1 MTTALEKEGEK
12 MGNAAINGRRV
23 QGCRGSGLLMMTEV
37 SGMFLRIPRQRGVGE
52 AVLGAEEEY
61 RALAQVQEAWTH
73 KHHPEMEVPAC
84 RWPRQSSI
92 TLVAF

>member
-1 MTTALEKEGEK
+1 
-12 MGNAAINGRRV
+12 
-23 QGCRGSGLLMMTEV
+23 MTEV

-61 RALAQVQEAWTH
+61 QALAQVQEAWIH

-84 RWPRQSSI
+84 RRPRQSCI
-92 TLVAF
+92 TFFVF